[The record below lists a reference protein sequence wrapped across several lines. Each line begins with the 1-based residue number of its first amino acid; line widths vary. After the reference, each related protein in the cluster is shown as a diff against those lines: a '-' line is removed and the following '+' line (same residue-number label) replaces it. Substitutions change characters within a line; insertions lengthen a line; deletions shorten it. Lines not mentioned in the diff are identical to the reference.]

1 MKKKATCK
9 SFRHLKRLLR
19 EHDLQAE
26 NFPAVRIP
34 DSDGKILT
42 PRQEKAL
49 FLEAMEG
56 VIPLES
62 VRTVDM
68 PPRRLQTR
76 TLPNEDDNTLIC
88 LEDLIEKGRG
98 FHVAYTPEYIEGK
111 GHDVP
116 QEMTRRLHQGQFAI
130 QAHIDLHGMTVRQA
144 REAVGGFLHQAVR
157 QGLRMVLIVH
167 GRGLSSPVEPVLKS
181 HLVKWLQQGSWRKW
195 VMAYTSARVCDG
207 GAGATYILLRSRPLP
222 KRLRKPHRIY

>member
-19 EHDLQAE
+19 ENDLPVE

-34 DSDGKILT
+34 DSGGKVLT
-42 PRQEKAL
+42 PQQEKAL
-49 FLEAMEG
+49 FLKAVEG
-56 VIPLES
+56 VIPLKS
-62 VRTVDM
+62 VNAVAM

-76 TLPNEDDNTLIC
+76 HLPNEDDNSLIC
-88 LEDLIEKGRG
+88 LEDLIENGRG

-116 QEMTRRLHQGQFAI
+116 HEMARRLHQGQFAI

-144 REAVGGFLHQAVR
+144 REAVDKFFHQAVR

-181 HLVKWLQQGSWRKW
+181 HLVKWLHQGSWRKW
-195 VMAYTSARVCDG
+195 VMAYTSARICDG

-222 KRLRKPHRIY
+222 KRLRNPHRI